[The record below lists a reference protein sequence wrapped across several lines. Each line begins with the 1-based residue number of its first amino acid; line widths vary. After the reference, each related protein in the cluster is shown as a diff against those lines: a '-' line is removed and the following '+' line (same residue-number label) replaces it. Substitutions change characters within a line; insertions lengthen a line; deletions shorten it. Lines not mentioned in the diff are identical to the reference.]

1 MASER
6 LVEAEQLSGS
16 EREAYERSIAET
28 LGVMYT
34 GQFYPR
40 VMGCLV
46 LMMLY
51 SRS

>member
-16 EREAYERSIAET
+16 EREAHERAIAET
-28 LGVMYT
+28 LGAMYI
-34 GQFYPR
+34 GPLYPR

-51 SRS
+51 SRD